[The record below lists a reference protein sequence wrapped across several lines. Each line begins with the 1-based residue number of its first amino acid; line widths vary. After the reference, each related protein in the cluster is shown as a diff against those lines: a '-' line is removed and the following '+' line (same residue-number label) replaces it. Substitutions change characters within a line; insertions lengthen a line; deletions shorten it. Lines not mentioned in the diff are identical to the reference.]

1 MTGNPSAPPPEVI
14 DPAALTELAV
24 GLARQAARLMLD
36 ERARG
41 FSVSVKSSAT
51 DVVTDADH
59 AVEQFLRAELVRLRP
74 WDSILGEEGG
84 ASSGRLSEHRA
95 RDERG
100 AERSD
105 NRLSEHRARDERG
118 AERSGNRLSEHR
130 AQTGRSHVRWL
141 LDPIDGTVN
150 FMLGLPQYAVSI
162 AAELDGEVV
171 AGCVLNPVS
180 GDLFSATL
188 GGGAYLDSDV
198 FGRRRLAGPRSVPLT
213 EAIVATGFG
222 YDAELRALQGRL
234 AGELLGR
241 IGNLRRLG
249 SAALDLCAL
258 AAGWV
263 DLYYEGPLGEWDFA
277 AGLLIA
283 REAGA
288 RTAGLAG
295 AAAGTKLV
303 AAGHPDIAG
312 QFFGVLDELSAGT
325 GLWS

>member
-1 MTGNPSAPPPEVI
+1 MTGNPSAPPEEVI
-14 DPAALTELAV
+14 EPAALTELAI
-24 GLARQAARLMLD
+24 GLARRAAELMLAR
-36 ERARG
+36 RAQG
-41 FSVSVKSSAT
+41 FSISTKSSAT

-59 AVEQFLRAELVRLRP
+59 AVEEFLRAELVRLRP
-74 WDSILGEEGG
+74 GDSILGEEAGDQG
-84 ASSGRLSEHRA
+84 PAAAS
-95 RDERG
+95 
-100 AERSD
+100 
-105 NRLSEHRARDERG
+105 
-118 AERSGNRLSEHR
+118 
-130 AQTGRSHVRWL
+130 VRWL

-162 AAELDGEVV
+162 AAEIDGRTV

-188 GGGAYLDSDV
+188 AGGAYLDSAV
-198 FGRRRLAGPRSVPLT
+198 FGRRRLTGPRSVPLA

-222 YDAELRALQGRL
+222 YDAELRATQGRL

-241 IGNLRRLG
+241 VGNLRRLG

-283 REAGA
+283 QEAGA
-288 RTAGLAG
+288 VTGGLAG

-303 AAGHPDIAG
+303 AAGHQDVAEE
-312 QFFGVLDELSAGT
+312 FFGLLDELSAGT